1 MSEEGVGYGGA
12 EREIVATHAEVGK
25 DHPTAVR
32 KLTDWINNNAELSP
46 DDIFGVTCVSS
57 HSAAGVVDGY
67 IATVWYNVTP
77 VPGH

>member
-12 EREIVATHAEVGK
+12 EREIVATHIEVGK
-25 DHPTAVR
+25 DHATAIR
-32 KLTDWINNNAELSP
+32 KLTDWINNNADLTS
-46 DDIFGVTCVSS
+46 DDIFGVTCVST
-57 HSAAGVVDGY
+57 HVAGDAVDVY